1 MSVFILILRAII
13 IAVLLISGIAK
24 IPDRKGSEEAM
35 VGFGVPKPLIPL
47 GALLLPWIEIV
58 LAIGLLFA
66 PTLSWAAFVVTLM
79 FLVFTV
85 AVLRVVLAKENLDC
99 HCFGQLDTGP
109 VSWVTVGRNAG
120 LTLASILIF
129 WWAQYRES
137 TSIWQELTWLRVGV
151 GLAVIILI
159 AMGWVIWKQRQT
171 VQILTERIV
180 ELQDLVPAGRT
191 PKPAVERSFA
201 HLAADHTLNMLDG
214 TTVPVT
220 DILTKGKPSLLVFVS
235 SHCRACIAIMPNIGE
250 WQQEF
255 GDVMRIAVLGVGM
268 QDELQFLTDE
278 HQLKEVY
285 LAHDGEMQKALEVKA
300 TPTSILID
308 HDGFIRQA
316 PSLGTDAIRRL
327 MDDLK
332 LQAGIA

>member
-1 MSVFILILRAII
+1 MNIFILILRAVII
-13 IAVLLISGIAK
+13 GVLLVSGIAK

-35 VGFGVPKPLIPL
+35 VGFGVPKSLIPL

-66 PTLSWAAFVVTLM
+66 PTLPWAALVVTAM
-79 FLVFTV
+79 FAVFTLAV
-85 AVLRVVLAKENLDC
+85 ARVVLARENLDC

-109 VSWVTVGRNAG
+109 VSWITVGRNTC
-120 LTLASILIF
+120 LTLASAAIF

-137 TSIWQELTWLRVGV
+137 TSIWHELTWLRTGV
-151 GLAVIILI
+151 GLTVILLAVM
-159 AMGWVIWKQRQT
+159 AWVIWKQRQT
-171 VQILTERIV
+171 VQMLTDQIV
-180 ELQDLVPAGRT
+180 ELQALVPAGRV
-191 PKPAVERSFA
+191 PKPAVEQSFA
-201 HLAADHTLNMLDG
+201 HLAADHTLHKLDG

-220 DILTKGKPSLLVFVS
+220 DVHTKGKPSLLVFVS

-250 WQQEF
+250 WQQQF

-268 QDELQFLTDE
+268 QDELQLLTDE
-278 HQLKEVY
+278 HALREVY
-285 LAHDGEMQKALEVKA
+285 LAQDGEMQKALAVKA
-300 TPTSILID
+300 TPTSILVD

-316 PSLGTDAIRRL
+316 PTLGTDSIRRL